1 MTFSLLSLSE
11 KFRRT
16 SSDMPKA
23 SSSKRPAGPSKPRA
37 NLDTLPLELIDEI
50 VAYLNAEMPRGTVK
64 EMGGEAWKVERLMF
78 AMMFSYCICDLC
90 CPDDP
95 PADRKDM
102 DVFPMLMKGA
112 ASNLAQVNRR
122 LRQTTLESS
131 RKRSIVHSFSDIG
144 ASLANPP
151 KASATKTPK
160 ATEPA
165 STVKTSK
172 ATEPASTSKTPKPT
186 EPASTTKNPKVT
198 EPVPAAVSS
207 KLRPKKK
214 QRTARPPVY
223 RPTHARD
230 GTLIK
235 YNISAEEEEV
245 LKAEWERHKHA
256 ILYSS
261 SEEENF
267 SSEEEELSSEDER
280 PPIVNPTNPDPTG
293 IGITGEEN
301 RNSRTSREPLRDEWE
316 FMKTAMRGGPSGS
329 TSGGKAPS
337 LTAREEAE
345 EVRRFKI
352 SQEHKSKVL
361 FSFASP
367 NPKTTSPV
375 SAVGKSSAGEVPDA
389 GADEGAGPHDS
400 IR

>member
-1 MTFSLLSLSE
+1 
-11 KFRRT
+11 
-16 SSDMPKA
+16 MPKA
-23 SSSKRPAGPSKPRA
+23 ASSKRPAGPPKPRA

-122 LRQTTLESS
+122 LRVTTLESS
-131 RKRSIVHSFSDIG
+131 RKRSIVHAFDDIA

-151 KASATKTPK
+151 KASTTKTQK
-160 ATEPA
+160 AA
-165 STVKTSK
+165 
-172 ATEPASTSKTPKPT
+172 
-186 EPASTTKNPKVT
+186 EPASTTKTPKAA
-198 EPVPAAVSS
+198 EPASNIKTSKAKESAPAAAVSKPAS
-207 KLRPKKK
+207 KKK
-214 QRTARPPVY
+214 QRTARPPVF

-235 YNISAEEEEV
+235 YTISAEEEEV
-245 LKAEWERHKHA
+245 LKTEWERHKHA

-261 SEEENF
+261 SEEED
-267 SSEEEELSSEDER
+267 SSTEEEEDSFEDER
-280 PPIVNPTNPDPTG
+280 PPIVDPTNPDPTG
-293 IGITGEEN
+293 IGITGEEI
-301 RNSRTSREPLRDEWE
+301 RNSRISLEPLRDEFE
-316 FMKTAMRGGPSGS
+316 FIKTAMRGGPSGS
-329 TSGGKAPS
+329 TTGRNTPR
-337 LTAREEAE
+337 LTPREEAE

-367 NPKTTSPV
+367 KPASAAPV
-375 SAVGKSSAGEVPDA
+375 SALLDKAPSGQVLDVSAD
-389 GADEGAGPHDS
+389 DYAGPHDN